1 MDKKRIKRLILKIV
15 MVALCVAMS
24 VISYIFL
31 FHLPKYILV
40 IIVALLATM
49 GVSIACVND
58 IKHEAAF
65 KALLTAIIGSAIIL
79 AIYIVLDLT
88 GVLDKITSFE
98 VLKQFVLDTKQWGII
113 VFLLLT
119 VFQVVVLPIPS
130 MVTVLIGVAIYGALP
145 AFILSTIGT
154 IAGSLIAFMLGKIFG
169 KKLVA
174 WMVGKEKT
182 EKYAELLNEKGRFAF
197 ILMMLFPC
205 FPDDMLCLVAG
216 ISSMSYKYFITVICL
231 TRPVMIAFYSFFG
244 SGSIIPFS
252 GWGIPVWIAL
262 FCFAFIAFL
271 LLNKLKNYLFSKRQR
286 KMSVC
291 RADMEA
297 AEMQPA
303 EEGKNL
309 ADDKKND

>member
-1 MDKKRIKRLILKIV
+1 MDKKRINRLILKII

-40 IIVALLATM
+40 IIVALLASM

-58 IKHEAAF
+58 LKHEAIF
-65 KALLTAIIGSAIIL
+65 KALLTAIVGAAIIL
-79 AIYIVLDLT
+79 AVYIILDLT

-113 VFLLLT
+113 VFILLT

-145 AFILSTIGT
+145 SFILSTIGT
-154 IAGSLIAFMLGKIFG
+154 IIGSLIAFLLGKIFG
-169 KKLVA
+169 KKLVT

-182 EKYAELLNEKGRFAF
+182 DKYAELLNEKGRFAF

-231 TRPVMIAFYSFFG
+231 TRPIMIAFYSFFG

-262 FCFAFIAFL
+262 FCLAFVAFL
-271 LLNKLKNYLFSKRQR
+271 LLNKLKKHLFTKRKR
-286 KMSVC
+286 DRSVC
-291 RADMEA
+291 RADIEA
-297 AEMQPA
+297 AKMQSMQDGESDSRDA
-303 EEGKNL
+303 E
-309 ADDKKND
+309 D